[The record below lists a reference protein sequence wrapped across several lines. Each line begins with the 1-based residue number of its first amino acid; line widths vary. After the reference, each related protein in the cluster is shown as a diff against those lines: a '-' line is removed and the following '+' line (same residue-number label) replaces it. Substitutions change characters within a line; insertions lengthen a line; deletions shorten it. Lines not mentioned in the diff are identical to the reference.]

1 MPIGSRSPP
10 TGVVCLLDF
19 MPTPGALYGKPG
31 RSHARFPA
39 ESAVLWEALGTE
51 LYEAVLAVRP
61 AEAELFAMFTD
72 ADGIEAV
79 RRRY

>member
-1 MPIGSRSPP
+1 M
-10 TGVVCLLDF
+10 
-19 MPTPGALYGKPG
+19 
-31 RSHARFPA
+31 
-39 ESAVLWEALGTE
+39 LWEVHGTE
-51 LYEAVLAVRP
+51 LYEAVPAVRP

>member
-1 MPIGSRSPP
+1 MP
-10 TGVVCLLDF
+10 
-19 MPTPGALYGKPG
+19 ALRAPHGKPG
-31 RSHARFPA
+31 RSHVPFPA
-39 ESAVLWEALGTE
+39 ESAVLWEVLGTE
-51 LYEAVLAVRP
+51 LYEAVPAVRP

>member
-1 MPIGSRSPP
+1 M
-10 TGVVCLLDF
+10 
-19 MPTPGALYGKPG
+19 
-31 RSHARFPA
+31 A